1 VTGAI
6 TPWLHI
12 LGVAM
17 WVGPQF
23 FLFIAAVPAVR
34 TIDDTAARARVMRK
48 ISTRFG
54 WMAWAALLLIVLTG
68 ISNLF
73 QLGADTAID
82 LGSPDYRWYHVF
94 TFKMVLMGAMV
105 ILTAVH
111 TFVIGPRQLALME
124 SGESGGEAVR
134 MRRVSIALSSVALL
148 LSIVVV
154 FLGALLNDH
163 EWSFQ
168 EV

>member
-12 LGVAM
+12 LGVAV
-17 WVGPQF
+17 WIGPQF

-34 TIDDTAARARVMRK
+34 TIDDTAARARVMRV
-48 ISTRFG
+48 ITGRFG
-54 WMAWAALLLIVLTG
+54 WMAWGALVLIVATG

-73 QLGADTAID
+73 QVGADTGID
-82 LGSPDYRWYHVF
+82 LASPDYRWYHVF
-94 TFKMVLMGAMV
+94 TFKMVLVGVMV

-124 SGESGGEAVR
+124 SGDSGPEALR
-134 MRRVSIALSSVALL
+134 LRRTSIAMSSTVLL
-148 LSIVVV
+148 LSVVVV
-154 FLGALLNDH
+154 FMGALLNDH